1 MAPRVRRALHPPFS
15 GNGALRNPLRCG
27 RCSQWPPALCVWASS
42 ARLCAEGARKPIE
55 ALRAKRK
62 APATGTGASVDGLSS
77 GFATADRPE
86 GSSERPE
93 RPGGKGRFPWKTCPP
108 AKYGRRTIVG
118 GAGMMTQ
125 GLKVG
130 DIVQLKS
137 GGPKMAV
144 VGTSG
149 DDRDGF
155 FAMCIWFADS
165 TGRKE
170 QGSFRASVLRLP
182 DDELASS
189 PPAAPR
195 RGEARSA
202 RVIGSS
208 GGCARW

>member
-1 MAPRVRRALHPPFS
+1 MA
-15 GNGALRNPLRCG
+15 
-27 RCSQWPPALCVWASS
+27 
-42 ARLCAEGARKPIE
+42 E
-55 ALRAKRK
+55 
-62 APATGTGASVDGLSS
+62 
-77 GFATADRPE
+77 
-86 GSSERPE
+86 
-93 RPGGKGRFPWKTCPP
+93 
-108 AKYGRRTIVG
+108 
-118 GAGMMTQ
+118 

-170 QGSFRASVLRLP
+170 QGNFRAGALRLP